1 MTCTV
6 KPLRIAKP
14 EEQGMATTGHMDA
27 VMTEMLC
34 IKHMRDSLYCLDQG
48 SFTAAPLTITGV

>member
-1 MTCTV
+1 ME
-6 KPLRIAKP
+6 PLRSAKP

-48 SFTAAPLTITGV
+48 SFTAAPLTITGM